1 MIPIHLRNFTVNS
14 FILINNRKYNIPV
27 GQTKLEE
34 HSAMWPDLRNKEE
47 GGRWRGLQELD

>member
-47 GGRWRGLQELD
+47 GGR